1 MTQVKFKEALKKA
14 FSIHMFMNQRD
25 KHTVNELLYV
35 LEHDAAFND
44 MDFNISVQK
53 LDKGCMCIPT
63 LDTFVDIHTRSIWF
77 DDGKVEFDVE
87 EWEFA
92 GETVRTNCIT
102 VYEVEV
108 I

>member
-1 MTQVKFKEALKKA
+1 MTQVKFKEALNKA
-14 FSIHMFMNQRD
+14 FKNHMFMNQRD

-35 LEHDAAFND
+35 LEHDVAFDD
-44 MDFNISVQK
+44 MDFNISVLK

-77 DDGKVEFDVE
+77 NDDKVEFDVE